1 MARVNVWL
9 PDEVAVAVRAAGLN
23 LSMVTRVAALREL
36 ARQDTERWLRVTA
49 GRRGEGRAVSHETTL
64 GALRGGPLE
73 P

>member
-9 PDEVAVAVRAAGLN
+9 PDEVAAGVRAAGLN

-36 ARQDTERWLRVTA
+36 DRRGAELWLRMTA
-49 GRRGEGRAVSHETTL
+49 LRRDAGRAVPQETIHE
-64 GALRGGPLE
+64 ALWGGPLE

>member
-1 MARVNVWL
+1 MTRVNVWL
-9 PDEVAVAVRAAGLN
+9 PDEVAAAVRAAGLN

-36 ARQDTERWLRVTA
+36 DRHHAALWLQLTA
-49 GRRGEGRAVSHETTL
+49 LRRGAGAAVSHETIN

>member
-9 PDEVAVAVRAAGLN
+9 PDEVAAAVRAAGLN

-36 ARQDTERWLRVTA
+36 DRQGAERWLRITA
-49 GRRGEGRAVSHETTL
+49 LRRGEGGAVSHETIV
-64 GALRGGPLE
+64 GALWGGPLE